1 MSSSLSSSSSS
12 SSSSAAPASP
22 EETAA
27 EIQRSFS
34 ASQLWEFEQFIGNG
48 MFGVVVLLRDKNP
61 LLPSDQRR
69 VVLKQPIRDEDGHD
83 ELLKEIKALKR
94 LRGSYHIAQLLASC
108 EDVAAANSST
118 SSGLGILGTPLST
131 VFETLKESRI
141 KGPAVL
147 LEEPLGLAH
156 GDIALRNIMVGDRDP
171 IGHPEL
177 PQLKLIDFGCTT
189 VRGTALSAIRE
200 NISNVSIL
208 IGVRTQTDRTGV
220 TYAEFSGIRTMAKE
234 IVPQPGSDP
243 FPHLDHELRDLI
255 IHATAVK
262 PEDRPSLEEM
272 LRRTEQ
278 GMRKLPYLYLGQE
291 LEESDNSIEEI
302 IQAVVFNA

>member
-1 MSSSLSSSSSS
+1 ML
-12 SSSSAAPASP
+12 
-22 EETAA
+22 
-27 EIQRSFS
+27 Q
-34 ASQLWEFEQFIGNG
+34 
-48 MFGVVVLLRDKNP
+48 
-61 LLPSDQRR
+61 
-69 VVLKQPIRDEDGHD
+69 
-83 ELLKEIKALKR
+83 
-94 LRGSYHIAQLLASC
+94 
-108 EDVAAANSST
+108 
-118 SSGLGILGTPLST
+118 
-131 VFETLKESRI
+131 
-141 KGPAVL
+141 
-147 LEEPLGLAH
+147 
-156 GDIALRNIMVGDRDP
+156 
-171 IGHPEL
+171 
-177 PQLKLIDFGCTT
+177 
-189 VRGTALSAIRE
+189 
-200 NISNVSIL
+200 L